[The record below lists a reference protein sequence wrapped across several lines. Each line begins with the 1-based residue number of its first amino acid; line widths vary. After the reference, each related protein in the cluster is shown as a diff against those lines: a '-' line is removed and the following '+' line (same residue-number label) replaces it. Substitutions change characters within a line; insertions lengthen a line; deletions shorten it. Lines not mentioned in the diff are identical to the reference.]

1 MTTCCLPHVKA
12 LISHCGKSS
21 LLTVFTQH
29 GHSEAE
35 LTPPYKNQF
44 VRKWGPDGSI
54 ATGSEDW
61 KLIAD
66 IAEAA
71 NGHTVVAKD
80 TYDAFIN
87 TDLGN
92 CYMRQACRG
101 WWSVG
106 L

>member
-1 MTTCCLPHVKA
+1 MLP
-12 LISHCGKSS
+12 SS
-21 LLTVFTQH
+21 RQGPYFTLWQEFSSDRFTQH

-92 CYMRQACRG
+92 YYMRQACRG